1 MRLGRDGVVGLIG
14 LSISLL
20 LLPHAFG
27 LPKLPIVP
35 IGPGFYPTLVLVF
48 MAITSAILLLQDI
61 VAQRRSG
68 AAVADEAGAAPRRA
82 YELVAA
88 AFAVVAAY
96 VALLPLVGFRIATVA
111 FVAAFQLLLERPPT
125 PRQWAV
131 LMAIAI
137 GTTVVT
143 YVVFERYLLVLLP
156 RGAWTGW

>member
-20 LLPHAFG
+20 LLPSAFG

-35 IGPGFYPTLVLVF
+35 VGPGFYPTLVLVF

-61 VAQRRSG
+61 VAQRRAGSVAVD
-68 AAVADEAGAAPRRA
+68 AANAEPRRA
-82 YELVAA
+82 YDLVAA

-96 VALLPLVGFRIATVA
+96 VVLLPIVGFRIATAA
-111 FVAAFQLLLERPPT
+111 FVAAFQLLLERPET
-125 PRQWAV
+125 PRRWAILIV
-131 LMAIAI
+131 IAV
-137 GTTVVT
+137 GTAVIT